1 MDAIMAVRVA
11 LGGGGVR
18 GVAHVV
24 VLEAIDELG
33 LKIEK
38 ICGSSIG
45 AVIGALY
52 ADGMTGREI
61 RRYLLSISARRRALL
76 GRLIGGH
83 AISLSGLT
91 GRRKPGWSL
100 LDCEA
105 TLREFLPSGLPSRIE
120 AFDGRFSAVAT
131 DMVAERSVEFVE
143 GELLPALAASA
154 AIPGLMRP
162 VRIGSAVYIDG
173 AVLDPVPVRGLRGD
187 APIIAVDLS
196 ASLISG
202 PELHV
207 MPHAVSVAMHSVQM
221 LTRFVAASRLAEAT
235 PAVLLRPSVGKWRS
249 TEFHR
254 AHEILDEL
262 TPFKD
267 EAKRSIEAAIR
278 ENADA

>member
-1 MDAIMAVRVA
+1 MAVRVA

-33 LKIEK
+33 LKIDK
-38 ICGSSIG
+38 VCGSSIG

-52 ADGMTGREI
+52 IGGMSGREI
-61 RRYLLSISARRRALL
+61 RRFLLSISARRRSLI

-83 AISLSGLT
+83 AISLVGVT
-91 GRRKPGWSL
+91 GRRRPGWSL

-105 TLREFLPSGLPSRIE
+105 LLREFLPAGLPSRIE

-131 DMVAERSVEFVE
+131 EMVAEKSVEFVE
-143 GELLPALAASA
+143 GELLRSLAASA

-162 VRIGSAVYIDG
+162 VRIGKSVYIDG
-173 AVLDPVPVRGLRGD
+173 AVLDPVPVSGLRGE

-196 ASLISG
+196 ASAING
-202 PELHV
+202 ELDPL
-207 MPHAVSVAMHSVQM
+207 PHAVSVAMHSVQM
-221 LTRFVAASRLAEAT
+221 LTRFVVAQRLAEAK

-262 TPFKD
+262 APFKD
-267 EAKRSIEAAIR
+267 EAKRAIELAMKTG
-278 ENADA
+278 ADA